1 MPQQPVTF
9 KAYPVER
16 FIQIVKAWA
25 NHPWPMTP
33 DEGRQLYESLGYKTD
48 DTDREMFFSPFAK
61 GEPDSFFTH
70 TGNTIA
76 DIVIAV
82 GERYTVEEEDSCIE
96 AVTRAYEEYCGAVD
110 ASFIGAVDSRQ
121 KASDAMEWFLNNGVQ
136 IRIDN
141 VGIMVS
147 LTLHSPR
154 MTQLRREEEAMGLT
168 DYDDFLED
176 D

>member
-1 MPQQPVTF
+1 
-9 KAYPVER
+9 
-16 FIQIVKAWA
+16 
-25 NHPWPMTP
+25 
-33 DEGRQLYESLGYKTD
+33 
-48 DTDREMFFSPFAK
+48 MFFSPFAK
-61 GEPDSFFTH
+61 NGPDSFFTR
-70 TGNTIA
+70 TGNAIA
-76 DIVIAV
+76 DVVIVV
-82 GERYTVEEEDSCIE
+82 GERHTLEEEDSCIE

-110 ASFIGAVDSRQ
+110 ASFIGAVDNRQ
-121 KASDAMEWFLNNGVQ
+121 KSSDAIEWFLNNEVQ

-147 LTLHSPR
+147 LTLHSPH